1 MSTAVARCFA
11 KSDKVWK
18 LWARLQIQQ
27 VTIFTLIILDV
38 NYSIYDIFMSI
49 YSIEG
54 KISKKELLVK
64 ILPFRE
70 HLTTQMIYE
79 INEWLFINLSLKI
92 TDQMYG

>member
-49 YSIEG
+49 YSRENFEEG
-54 KISKKELLVK
+54 IISKNIAVSGTFNHTNDL
-64 ILPFRE
+64 
-70 HLTTQMIYE
+70 
-79 INEWLFINLSLKI
+79 
-92 TDQMYG
+92 